1 MYFSPFH
8 FFNYFS
14 LSRTNTCFSYL
25 NFKHLISFVIPGY
38 ERWDD
43 SAIWKVQLSTG
54 FWLGFHNISSCPWH
68 IHGTCRNG
76 HHMPSQICLGKT
88 WFSLCLN
95 MGCKSSFCRTT
106 CRTSF
111 CRNFMSFM
119 YLLFWLVTKIWSE
132 KKFHFYCLFFLTVPF
147 TLPSKHLPVFFFFS
161 FSFFFFQFKFVW
173 NFLKISC
180 KVTKRKGN
188 FQMIKKSLCGFCL
201 CL

>member
-1 MYFSPFH
+1 MSVITTTNFPLFLCPLIRSLHHFLSLKSQYVSSLSCIMWILSQSVYFPPFH
-8 FFNYFS
+8 FFNQFS

-119 YLLFWLVTKIWSE
+119 YLLF
-132 KKFHFYCLFFLTVPF
+132 
-147 TLPSKHLPVFFFFS
+147 
-161 FSFFFFQFKFVW
+161 
-173 NFLKISC
+173 
-180 KVTKRKGN
+180 
-188 FQMIKKSLCGFCL
+188 
-201 CL
+201 